1 MKIKLRLRSMIMNLI
16 GPNVREIRKSI
27 NLSQK
32 DLVAKCNLLGWD
44 ISRGTLAK
52 IESQTRKISDEEV
65 LYLSKA
71 LNVKV
76 EQLFLNS

>member
-1 MKIKLRLRSMIMNLI
+1 MNLI